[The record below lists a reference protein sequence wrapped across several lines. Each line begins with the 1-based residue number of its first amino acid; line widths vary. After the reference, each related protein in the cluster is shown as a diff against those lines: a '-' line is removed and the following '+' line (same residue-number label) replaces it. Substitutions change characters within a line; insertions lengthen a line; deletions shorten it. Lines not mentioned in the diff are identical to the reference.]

1 MAFSDFKTISE
12 VQEKFR
18 ITYAEADFAEAEP
31 STPSAEFLRKT
42 LNLPANIFIFSPPM
56 PRGRK
61 TIIFPVLKE
70 SYKAYADQYALWIKQ
85 SIGYD
90 DVLNGTPDYFISTRS
105 ELGKTVIGS
114 PLILLVEAKKNDF
127 EQGWGQCLAELVAA
141 QKINDDAAFPV
152 YGIVTDGT
160 LWQFGRL
167 IGDTF
172 TQNRTDFAL
181 ANLPTLFGAVNSV
194 RAYAASI
201 CSPRSPCLGDLY
213 SHGFACSI
221 RSGRFL
227 PKSRLRKSYSVFEAV
242 TDVS

>member
-18 ITYAEADFAEAEP
+18 ITYAEDDFVKAEP
-31 STPSAEFLRKT
+31 SAPSMAFLQDFEFTREHI
-42 LNLPANIFIFSPPM
+42 NVFASEAA
-56 PRGRK
+56 RCEA
-61 TIIFPVLKE
+61 IIFPVLKE
-70 SYKAYADQYALWIKQ
+70 SYKPYADRYALWIKQ

-105 ELGKTVIGS
+105 ELGKTVVGS

-127 EQGWGQCLAELVAA
+127 EHGWGQCLAELVAA
-141 QKINDDAAFPV
+141 QKINAKNMNGSADFPV

-172 TQNRTDFAL
+172 TQNRADFAL
-181 ANLPTLFGAVNSV
+181 TNLPTLFGAVNSV
-194 RAYAASI
+194 
-201 CSPRSPCLGDLY
+201 
-213 SHGFACSI
+213 F
-221 RSGRFL
+221 
-227 PKSRLRKSYSVFEAV
+227 KAV
-242 TDVS
+242 TDVN

>member
-1 MAFSDFKTISE
+1 MVPCATCDFKTISE

-18 ITYAEADFAEAEP
+18 ITYAEDNFVKAEP
-31 STPSAEFLRKT
+31 STPSAEFLRDFEFT
-42 LNLPANIFIFSPPM
+42 REHINVFASEAA
-56 PRGRK
+56 RCEA
-61 TIIFPVLKE
+61 IIFPVLKE
-70 SYKAYADQYALWIKQ
+70 SYKAYADRYALWIKQ

-105 ELGKTVIGS
+105 ELGKTVVGS

-141 QKINDDAAFPV
+141 QKINDDAGFPV

-181 ANLPTLFGAVNSV
+181 ANLPTLFGAV
-194 RAYAASI
+194 
-201 CSPRSPCLGDLY
+201 D
-213 SHGFACSI
+213 
-221 RSGRFL
+221 
-227 PKSRLRKSYSVFEAV
+227 SVFKA
-242 TDVS
+242 TANL

>member
-18 ITYAEADFAEAEP
+18 ITYAEADFVIAEP
-31 STPSAEFLRKT
+31 SDPSAEFLRDFEFT
-42 LNLPANIFIFSPPM
+42 REHIHIFASDAA
-56 PRGRK
+56 RCK

-70 SYKAYADQYALWIKQ
+70 NYKTYADRYALWIKQ

-105 ELGKTVIGS
+105 ELGKTVVGS

-172 TQNRTDFAL
+172 TQNKTDFAL

-221 RSGRFL
+221 RSVRFL

>member
-18 ITYAEADFAEAEP
+18 ITYAEDDFVTAEP
-31 STPSAEFLRKT
+31 SNPSVEFLRDFEFT
-42 LNLPANIFIFSPPM
+42 REHINVFASEAS
-56 PRGRK
+56 RCE

-85 SIGYD
+85 SISYD
-90 DVLNGTPDYFISTRS
+90 DLLNGTPDYFISTRS
-105 ELGKTVIGS
+105 ELGKTVVGS

-141 QKINDDAAFPV
+141 QKINDDTTFPV

-172 TQNRTDFAL
+172 TQNKTDFAL
-181 ANLPTLFGAVNSV
+181 ANLPTLFGAV
-194 RAYAASI
+194 
-201 CSPRSPCLGDLY
+201 D
-213 SHGFACSI
+213 
-221 RSGRFL
+221 
-227 PKSRLRKSYSVFEAV
+227 SVFKVVA
-242 TDVS
+242 DVN

>member
-18 ITYAEADFAEAEP
+18 ITYSEDDFVEAEP
-31 STPSAEFLRKT
+31 STPSTEFLRDFEFT
-42 LNLPANIFIFSPPM
+42 REHINVFASEAS
-56 PRGRK
+56 RCEA
-61 TIIFPVLKE
+61 IIFPVLKE

-85 SIGYD
+85 SIAYD
-90 DVLNGTPDYFISTRS
+90 DVLNGVPDYFISTRS
-105 ELGKTVIGS
+105 ELGKTVVGS

-141 QKINDDAAFPV
+141 QKINDDTAFPV
-152 YGIVTDGT
+152 FGIVTDGT

-181 ANLPTLFGAVNSV
+181 ANLPTLFGAV
-194 RAYAASI
+194 
-201 CSPRSPCLGDLY
+201 D
-213 SHGFACSI
+213 
-221 RSGRFL
+221 
-227 PKSRLRKSYSVFEAV
+227 SVFKA
-242 TDVS
+242 TIYQ